1 MNNNMSNQVASPF
14 SGNQITRPQ
23 QANAMIESESQ
34 RSIAEVQAAMAIAK
48 RFPRDEVAAMD
59 RIINSCQ
66 RATLAKTAMYQYPRG
81 GQQVSGPSIR
91 LAEAMAQHWGNIQ
104 YGIRELSQNNGES
117 TVEAF
122 AWDIETNT
130 KQVKVFQVPHVRHT
144 RSGVTKLTDPRD
156 VYETVANNG
165 ARRLRACILGVI
177 PGDVIDAAVRQC
189 QLTIQAQADTS
200 PDGIKMLLESFE
212 SIGVTKS
219 MIEKR
224 IKCRAEKMQ
233 PAQVVDL
240 LNIGNGINS
249 GYSSVS
255 DFFDMPTETVTNTGL
270 NDAIAKAASKI
281 PEAVQ

>member
-130 KQVKVFQVPHVRHT
+130 KHF
-144 RSGVTKLTDPRD
+144 
-156 VYETVANNG
+156 
-165 ARRLRACILGVI
+165 
-177 PGDVIDAAVRQC
+177 
-189 QLTIQAQADTS
+189 
-200 PDGIKMLLESFE
+200 
-212 SIGVTKS
+212 
-219 MIEKR
+219 
-224 IKCRAEKMQ
+224 
-233 PAQVVDL
+233 
-240 LNIGNGINS
+240 
-249 GYSSVS
+249 
-255 DFFDMPTETVTNTGL
+255 
-270 NDAIAKAASKI
+270 
-281 PEAVQ
+281 